1 MKDAYGYT
9 SSTDYDCRWGAPLET
24 RDINGNRMRY
34 AYDDAGRPVAIVG
47 PKELAAGRPYTVC
60 FGLQVRSTYWR
71 KIRCS

>member
-34 AYDDAGRPVAIVG
+34 AYDDAGRPTAIVG
-47 PKELAAGRPYTVC
+47 PKDLAAGRPYTVC